1 MDIEYGKYI
10 ENGSAAPRQGY
21 LSGDYRLFH
30 LTDSGPRDFDPHYH
44 DFCKI
49 LVLISGSVDY
59 IVEGRTYEPEPG
71 DLVLVNRGEIHC
83 PHVKNG
89 QPYERVILYLSPAF
103 LQEYSLSDPLD
114 QCFRT
119 AQYRHSSVIRP
130 GGEDRTALLSLL
142 QTLEHALDRP
152 GEFAGPL
159 YARIL
164 LLEFLIF
171 LNRAALDAQTAYVH
185 TGAMDYRVSGLI
197 SYINGHLGEEL
208 SIGLLAGECCLSP
221 YHMMRLFRQETGC
234 TIGNYINQKRLAFA
248 RELILSGRENATSAC
263 YAAGFPITPPFCG
276 RTSGSSAQRPASPD
290 RSEARLKNRTNRG
303 QAAEKRILFL
313 RYPLFLLKYN

>member
-49 LVLISGSVDY
+49 LILISGSVDY

-83 PHVKNG
+83 PHVKDG

-130 GGEDRTALLSLL
+130 GGEDRTGLLSLL
-142 QTLEHALDRP
+142 QTLERALDRP

-263 YAAGFPITPPFCG
+263 YAAGFSNYST
-276 RTSGSSAQRPASPD
+276 
-290 RSEARLKNRTNRG
+290 
-303 QAAEKRILFL
+303 FL
-313 RYPLFLLKYN
+313 RAYKRQFGSTPRKSRPVGSPP

>member
-1 MDIEYGKYI
+1 MEYGTYI

-49 LVLISGSVDY
+49 LILISGSVDY

-83 PHVKNG
+83 PHVKDG

-119 AQYRHSSVIRP
+119 AQ
-130 GGEDRTALLSLL
+130 
-142 QTLEHALDRP
+142 
-152 GEFAGPL
+152 
-159 YARIL
+159 
-164 LLEFLIF
+164 
-171 LNRAALDAQTAYVH
+171 
-185 TGAMDYRVSGLI
+185 
-197 SYINGHLGEEL
+197 
-208 SIGLLAGECCLSP
+208 
-221 YHMMRLFRQETGC
+221 
-234 TIGNYINQKRLAFA
+234 
-248 RELILSGRENATSAC
+248 
-263 YAAGFPITPPFCG
+263 
-276 RTSGSSAQRPASPD
+276 
-290 RSEARLKNRTNRG
+290 
-303 QAAEKRILFL
+303 
-313 RYPLFLLKYN
+313 

>member
-1 MDIEYGKYI
+1 MEYGTYI

-49 LVLISGSVDY
+49 LILISGSVDY

-83 PHVKNG
+83 PHVKDG

-142 QTLEHALDRP
+142 QTLERALDRP

-159 YARIL
+159 YARVL

-171 LNRAALDAQTAYVH
+171 LNRTALDTQTAYVH

-208 SIGLLAGECCLSP
+208 SIGLLAEECCLSP

-234 TIGNYINQKRLAFA
+234 TIGN
-248 RELILSGRENATSAC
+248 
-263 YAAGFPITPPFCG
+263 
-276 RTSGSSAQRPASPD
+276 
-290 RSEARLKNRTNRG
+290 
-303 QAAEKRILFL
+303 
-313 RYPLFLLKYN
+313 